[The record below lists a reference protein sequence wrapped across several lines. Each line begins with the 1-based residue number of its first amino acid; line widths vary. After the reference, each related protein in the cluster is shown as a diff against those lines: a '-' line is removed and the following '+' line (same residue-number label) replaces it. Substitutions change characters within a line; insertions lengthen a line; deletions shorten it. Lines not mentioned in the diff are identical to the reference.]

1 MDILFKLKVSVILLF
16 IFFLTHSQSKNMN
29 INNLKYLPQIVQY
42 MDEKSDDSY
51 REIYAPQFETNIFVE
66 EILYPKWVK
75 NWENTDDYLSQLQ
88 LDIMTPIETMVQ
100 KSGLDCFEKEMIENG
115 SNYYY
120 LNISFAIKTLPK
132 FKGIFTQ
139 DAVNIFLI
147 PFDDENGNNQVKIM
161 APKFSFGIHFQQL
174 MDAELLDESPTD
186 EREIHKLNAL
196 QQAIEIICNEFKI
209 TTDQNQGNFVTYI
222 QENPEKL
229 IKEFIE
235 ITHAK
240 DFNDAKTVK
249 EFVKYWKMI
258 KNHPQKYLDLLI
270 KDGYADE
277 ETEIDE
283 KDFYQKLLSEFLCT
297 FDTDWKIDHEELS
310 EFISEEI
317 GQDFKITYEETLQK
331 PSVIVDKIEKES
343 NYTMLNI
350 DTQMD
355 SYSFFICK
363 KEEKSKIKE
372 LARKL
377 NFPIE
382 DSF

>member
-1 MDILFKLKVSVILLF
+1 MIINNKLF
-16 IFFLTHSQSKNMN
+16 SQKMQ

-42 MDEKSDDSY
+42 MDDKSDDSFC
-51 REIYAPQFETNIFVE
+51 EIYAPQFETNIFVE

-75 NWENTDDYLSQLQ
+75 DWDNTDNYLSQLE

-100 KSGLDCFEKEMIENG
+100 KSGLDCYEKEMIENG

-120 LNISFAIKTLPK
+120 INISFAIKTLPK
-132 FKGIFTQ
+132 FKGIFKQ

-147 PFDDENGNNQVKIM
+147 PFEDENGNYQVKIM

-174 MDAELLDESPTD
+174 MDAELLDENPTD
-186 EREIHKLNAL
+186 EREIHKINAL
-196 QQAIEIICNEFKI
+196 QQAIEIICNQFKI
-209 TTDQNQGNFVTYI
+209 TTDQNKGHFVEYI
-222 QENPEKL
+222 QEDPEKL
-229 IKEFIE
+229 IAGFIE
-235 ITHAK
+235 ITHSK

-249 EFVKYWKMI
+249 EFIKYWKMI
-258 KNHPQKYLDLLI
+258 KSKPQKYLDLLI
-270 KDGYADE
+270 DEGYADE

-283 KDFYQKLLSEFLCT
+283 RDFYQKLLSEFLCAY
-297 FDTDWKIDHEELS
+297 DTDWKMDHEELS

-317 GQDFKITYEETLQK
+317 GQNFSITYEETLQK
-331 PSVIVDKIEKES
+331 PSVIVEKIEKES
-343 NYTMLNI
+343 SFTMLNI
-350 DTQMD
+350 NTQMD

-363 KEEKSKIKE
+363 KEEKEKILE

-382 DSF
+382 DTF